1 MAGQPK
7 GVRVIEPVKTLITY
21 PTTLADWESLLT
33 RALLHADK
41 SNADPIRSFEITPET
56 LAIHCGLGPEHA
68 AGAEEAFRKALNA
81 DPYLLWCLKN
91 RTYPAPTVDVPN
103 CMAMLALS
111 LLVDSLLDG
120 KYADQG
126 QYRAKLAQWLGI
138 DRSFMNLIG
147 IATMWEELVEWL
159 DERIAAGAPFRRLIL
174 PTPPRSWTNIGYTRY
189 LSFPTKRDIALLRK
203 LVERQP
209 KAAEDAS
216 TLVRLLDPL
225 IHSSSVSFGLNVAFQ
240 DFRKALRA
248 GQASS
253 DHRFWKLVSR
263 ARAFAGHVE
272 TPAAALRMEF
282 DEDGARSYRLT
293 IGARDTFLP
302 PNFGS
307 AAGLPMLLDSP
318 NLGPASRR
326 GILFFRSSGLA
337 SWTAIGEP
345 PPGIGPFHIAIADRH
360 ARLAMG
366 TMARFEASGNWHVTT
381 DPVAASTVND
391 ILRRLSLQS
400 VKMSVRDIAI
410 ADGVRVGRAWLG
422 HPRYLP
428 LVEGAEGEI
437 DVTPLAST
445 NESGLRCTDGTLT
458 SDATAEGDFT
468 IADRAGRWTRR
479 ATFVAKAEVH
489 FQLDSAA
496 YRQPEQAEWRTA
508 GSQTVRTESSEVR
521 WDKQPY
527 EYQDM
532 IEALYAG
539 ARSGI
544 SEQDAVSLV
553 DRAVGW
559 RTWDM
564 LRTLQESSHLD
575 VRLRERW
582 RGRIFT
588 LGRPTV
594 SDIYVDGAQGFLV
607 SGALPI
613 RLQDDLIDTVALR
626 GGAAFRHYSQAS
638 LAPPLMGALGMT
650 AAEIADVMGW
660 AIAPPPPVPNGL
672 AANRLMETS
681 VLGDSYQPASQWD
694 WAAGRFRTGPVATAP
709 VSLVRLV
716 HPGGRDHDL
725 YRVTGSARRT
735 FTSRHAAILC
745 AYLEAGQPLFRLD
758 GDLLRRITREG
769 ALPIEL
775 SRALRFRT
783 LRNGGAS
790 AEGWAYTVCPESL
803 RWLGHLLPGVIE
815 GVDIASSADHF
826 DDFRRGR
833 GARRPLWIS
842 GGIAA

>member
-1 MAGQPK
+1 M
-7 GVRVIEPVKTLITY
+7 IEPAQASSPY
-21 PTTLADWESLLT
+21 PATLAGWEGILT

-68 AGAEEAFRKALNA
+68 AGAEKAFRRALKA
-81 DPYLLWCLKN
+81 DPYLLWCLQN
-91 RTYPAPTVDVPN
+91 RTYPVATADVPN

-120 KYADQG
+120 KYANQG
-126 QYRAKLAQWLGI
+126 QYRAKLAQWLDI
-138 DRSFMNLIG
+138 DRSFMKLIG

-159 DERIAAGAPFRRLIL
+159 DARIAAGAPFRKLIL

-225 IHSSSVSFGLNVAFQ
+225 VHSSTVSFGLNVAFQ

-253 DHRFWKLVSR
+253 DHRFWKLVAR
-263 ARAFAGHVE
+263 ARALAGHVE
-272 TPAAALRMEF
+272 ASVATLRMEF

-293 IGARDTFLP
+293 IGSRDPMLT
-302 PNFGS
+302 PNFGC
-307 AAGLPMLLDSP
+307 AAAVPALLDSP
-318 NLGPASRR
+318 NLGPAARR
-326 GILFFRSSGLA
+326 GILFLRSSGLA
-337 SWTAIGEP
+337 SWTAAGEP
-345 PPGIGPFHIAIADRH
+345 PPGPGPFHVAVADPH
-360 ARLAMG
+360 ARFAKG
-366 TMARFEASGNWHVTT
+366 TIARFEASGDWHVTAE
-381 DPVAASTVND
+381 PVAASTVND
-391 ILRRLSLQS
+391 ILGRLSLQS
-400 VKMSVRDIAI
+400 VKMSVRAIAV

-422 HPRYLP
+422 LPRYLP

-437 DVTPLAST
+437 DVTALALTDST
-445 NESGLRCTDGTLT
+445 LRCTGGTLV
-458 SDATAEGDFT
+458 SDDAVEGDFM

-479 ATFVAKAEVH
+479 ATFVTKAEVH
-489 FQLDSAA
+489 DQLDGAA

-508 GSQTVRTESSEVR
+508 GPQAARAEPSEIS
-521 WDKQPY
+521 WDKRPY
-527 EYQDM
+527 EHQDM
-532 IEALYAG
+532 IEALYAC

-544 SEQDAVSLV
+544 SEGDAVGLV

-564 LRTLQESSHLD
+564 LRTLQESSQLD
-575 VRLRERW
+575 ARLRERW
-582 RGRIFT
+582 RGRVFT

-594 SDIYVDGAQGFLV
+594 SDISVGGAHGFLV
-607 SGALPI
+607 FGALPV
-613 RLQDDLIDTVALR
+613 RLQDDLFDTVALL
-626 GGAAFRHYSQAS
+626 GGNAFRHHSPAS

-650 AAEIADVMGW
+650 AAKIADAMGW
-660 AIAPPPPVPNGL
+660 AIAPPPLLPDGL
-672 AANRLMETS
+672 AASRLIETS
-681 VLGDSYQPASQWD
+681 VVGDSYQPASQWD
-694 WAAGRFRTGPVATAP
+694 WAAGRFRTGPVGTAP

-725 YRVTGSARRT
+725 YRVTGSVLRT
-735 FTSRHAAILC
+735 FTSRHAAILD
-745 AYLEAGQPLFRLD
+745 AHRQAGQPLFRLD
-758 GDLLRRITREG
+758 GGVIRRIPREG

-775 SRALRFRT
+775 SRVLRFRT
-783 LRNGGAS
+783 LRNGGGS
-790 AEGWAYTVCPESL
+790 ADGWAYTVGPESL
-803 RWLGHLLPGVIE
+803 HWLGRLLPGLIE
-815 GVDIASSADHF
+815 GIDVAIAADGPNN
-826 DDFRRGR
+826 FRRGR
-833 GARRPLWIS
+833 GARRPLWIA